1 MLIIQDPFG
10 IFKRSLF
17 WFKIA
22 FFPLG
27 SFLPFWPFRL
37 LGPRW
42 GSRPKGT
49 SVFGAIFLLCSS
61 KNFNSFKKT
70 FGVRAVKTGS
80 RFLLP
85 LKSCWWRHLSK
96 WWRHHW
102 QKRKFIILV
111 VAQSRSKRL
120 MIQRSWVL
128 ILLGTKFHISFF
140 FPSSLALSDQLPKN
154 SSQGIKRAQGDSARW
169 NVALVK
175 LVNPYKRKNGS

>member
-1 MLIIQDPFG
+1 MSHWILFIPWYEFLGSWSLNAKLLGKNNERRSLAPSKIRTHDLRIIGRVLYHCAIATTSYKMLIIQDPFG

-49 SVFGAIFLLCSS
+49 SVFGAIFLLSPS

-70 FGVRAVKTGS
+70 FGVRAVRTGS

-85 LKSCWWRHLSK
+85 LKSCWWRHLTK

-102 QKRKFIILV
+102 QKRKFI
-111 VAQSRSKRL
+111 
-120 MIQRSWVL
+120 
-128 ILLGTKFHISFF
+128 
-140 FPSSLALSDQLPKN
+140 N
-154 SSQGIKRAQGDSARW
+154 
-169 NVALVK
+169 
-175 LVNPYKRKNGS
+175 